1 MGRTE
6 RILDFLKERHTDA
19 GQGISASELSEAMGI
34 HRSDASLELNKLF
47 RQGILLKTETRPVLY
62 RLRERGTE
70 TGKKTTDHDSFSSII
85 GSDGSIKAQI
95 ELAKAAV
102 SYPPHGL
109 HTLIYGESGVGKN
122 LMAESMWDF
131 AKTHWTAQGEIPF
144 IHFNCADYAANEQLL
159 LSQLFGYVKGA
170 FTGAA
175 ADREGVVDRARGG
188 ILFLDEI
195 HRLPPAGQE
204 LLFLLIDK
212 GRYRRLGETSD
223 SRRADIM
230 IIGATS
236 EDITSNLLVTFL
248 RRIPVQIGLPT
259 IRERP
264 IQERIN
270 IILHF
275 IWQEAKRLNTQ
286 IDVSGKTLEVFSSYP
301 CMANIGGLKNDILLC
316 CAKCYLES
324 TTAREDILHLEERH
338 IPERISSFAAKQTI
352 LDESIQELFR
362 HGVLIDAAHSPL
374 DFQPIPTTG
383 IRLNLYQYIDRKLA
397 SYRQQGAPEE
407 KIAGYVGRDLEEYFG
422 SVARILH
429 KDAEMT
435 VPRSLIEETIWET
448 AKNLLENAAQALE
461 RRYGQNTIT
470 ALAWHLQQFKE
481 RFLAGHKIFHPDLTN
496 IRVQYEEEYDFLQ
509 TQKKGLEESLD
520 LHIPE
525 DEIGFLTSLLVH
537 VSDQEAHSRI
547 GLIVVSH
554 GRGAAL
560 HMAAVGNHLLGTD
573 CILSYDIP
581 LNRSNT
587 QTLEELG
594 QLILRA
600 DSGKGVVLLVDM
612 GFLMTMEDSLSRQTG
627 VPVRTLPNVTT
638 ALILEAGHQLFLQ
651 HKGIDAYLQAVDVA
665 YQEYV
670 HATRQKYRAKE
681 EVKPQAAEKY
691 ILLLCPP
698 GRDTG
703 KRMKELLIAG
713 LPEAAY
719 AHFAQYDMKS
729 STDRIDVKDCK
740 DFDLMIGMDDP
751 HIDRIP
757 FFSASGLFDES
768 VLRKIAAILEGEKE
782 DSAAMNVSAEWKQR
796 DIYEQLSSQI
806 GKFLKVLP
814 SKPVNEYCVAVVQQV
829 SKHFF
834 NEALSSDGIVRTYLH
849 TACMLDRIYADEPLD
864 EPHWGHQLKNDRH
877 EDFHQLQEIFS
888 SIHTIFTKRIPDG
901 EICYFLNSIPSK
913 AEREPEHAYK
923 SDGL

>member
-6 RILDFLKERHTDA
+6 KILDFLKKYHTNSM
-19 GQGISASELSEAMGI
+19 QGISASELSAALGI

-47 RQGILLKTETRPVLY
+47 RQGVLLKTETRPVLY
-62 RLRERGTE
+62 HLSKCGADAE
-70 TGKKTTDHDSFSSII
+70 TKATDQDSFSSII
-85 GSDGSIKAQI
+85 GYDGSIKAQI

-122 LMAESMWDF
+122 LMAESMWGF
-131 AKTHWTAQGEIPF
+131 AKTRWTAQSEIPF

-170 FTGAA
+170 FTGAV
-175 ADREGVVDRARGG
+175 ADREGVVDRAQGG

-236 EDITSNLLVTFL
+236 EDISSNLLVTFL

-286 IDVSGKTLEVFSSYP
+286 IDVSGKTLEVFSGYP

-352 LDESIQELFR
+352 LDENLQELFR
-362 HGVLIDAAHSPL
+362 NGVLIDAAHSPL
-374 DFQPIPTTG
+374 DFQPVPTTG

-397 SYRQQGAPEE
+397 SYRQQGVAEE
-407 KIAGYVGRDLEEYFG
+407 KIAGYVGHDLEEYFG
-422 SVARILH
+422 SVARILY
-429 KDAEMT
+429 KGTEAT
-435 VPRSLIEETIWET
+435 VPRSLIEEPVWDA

-461 RRYGQNTIT
+461 RRYGQNIIT

-481 RFLAGHKIFHPDLTN
+481 RFLAGHKIFHPNLVN
-496 IRVQYEEEYDFLQ
+496 IRVQYEEEYDFLRTQ
-509 TQKKGLEESLD
+509 TKTLEERLG

-525 DEIGFLTSLLVH
+525 DEIGFLTNLLVH

-600 DSGKGVVLLVDM
+600 HTGKGVVLLVDM
-612 GFLMTMEDSLSRQTG
+612 GFLMTMEESLSRQTG
-627 VPVRTLPNVTT
+627 VPVRILPNVTT
-638 ALILEAGHQLFLQ
+638 AMILEAGHQLFLQ
-651 HKGIDAYLQAVDVA
+651 HKGIDDYLQVVDGA

-670 HATRQKYRAKE
+670 HATRKKYRIRE
-681 EVKPQAAEKY
+681 ESEPPSPKKNMSAMTASEKW
-691 ILLLCPP
+691 
-698 GRDTG
+698 
-703 KRMKELLIAG
+703 E
-713 LPEAAY
+713 
-719 AHFAQYDMKS
+719 
-729 STDRIDVKDCK
+729 
-740 DFDLMIGMDDP
+740 
-751 HIDRIP
+751 
-757 FFSASGLFDES
+757 
-768 VLRKIAAILEGEKE
+768 
-782 DSAAMNVSAEWKQR
+782 QR

-814 SKPVNEYCVAVVQQV
+814 SKQVHEYCISVVQQV

-849 TACMLDRIYADEPLD
+849 TACMLDRVYADEPLD
-864 EPHWGHQLKNDRH
+864 EPYWGQQFKTDRQ
-877 EDFHQLQEIFS
+877 EDFQQLQDIFA
-888 SIHTIFTKRIPDG
+888 SIHTIFTKKIPDG

-913 AEREPEHAYK
+913 AERELEYAHK
-923 SDGL
+923 SYGL